1 MISNR
6 IENWRNRGEK
16 SEKKTRFSS
25 KVSTKTDGNSR
36 NRFLSRNNWNIKL
49 EILF

>member
-25 KVSTKTDGNSR
+25 KVSTKTDGIYYR
-36 NRFLSRNNWNIKL
+36 NWKKTRNLGGVKRSI
-49 EILF
+49 